1 MSHIFRDLVTAG
13 ALSFNDGVLLNGAVY
28 RCDLLDGWDDT
39 AEPRVEISEYGYS
52 DGVRASDRFPKKEIY
67 LDIGGYVKVTSRLAG
82 EQAKDYLASNLD
94 VNSVIRVTRQGPI
107 PKAVDVRVCSA
118 VEFPQDIGEAFRWL
132 VKVMATWPYKISPI
146 AKSVIAA
153 MFSGIDYY
161 RTYVNTAPY
170 YRTYVNTAPY
180 YRTYTADTSAYST
193 GGLPNLVAI
202 SNDGNADA
210 YPIIQLSGPLMG
222 RSWELVN
229 ETTGESLTFGLDLSS
244 TDTLVLNTLDKTAY
258 LGSQSVEYYVDGD
271 WPHLQPGANILR
283 VLIGTDNADA
293 RITVTAYDTWK
304 R

>member
-1 MSHIFRDLVTAG
+1 MCIRD
-13 ALSFNDGVLLNGAVY
+13 
-28 RCDLLDGWDDT
+28 RDDT

-170 YRTYVNTAPY
+170 Y
-180 YRTYTADTSAYST
+180 
-193 GGLPNLVAI
+193 
-202 SNDGNADA
+202 
-210 YPIIQLSGPLMG
+210 LS
-222 RSWELVN
+222 
-229 ETTGESLTFGLDLSS
+229 
-244 TDTLVLNTLDKTAY
+244 
-258 LGSQSVEYYVDGD
+258 
-271 WPHLQPGANILR
+271 
-283 VLIGTDNADA
+283 LIH
-293 RITVTAYDTWK
+293 I
-304 R
+304 